1 MFSATMQHTQILKN
15 HHFYHSFSSPF
26 FSFLLIFISFL
37 LLFFASSFV
46 ISFSSPLS
54 PPPPPLSLSPPAA
67 TPVSLKVRVR
77 DFCYS
82 LTVIFLLYNNVCN
95 VCIVFSITIINIK
108 FKCGLGLLDEL
119 YYLVPRPNHLA
130 ICLVIINVI

>member
-1 MFSATMQHTQILKN
+1 MFSATMQQTSTYSN
-15 HHFYHSFSSPF
+15 HHFYHSYPFLF
-26 FSFLLIFISFL
+26 FSILFPSFFISFFL
-37 LLFFASSFV
+37 SSFFV
-46 ISFSSPLS
+46 TFHHFFFISFIT
-54 PPPPPLSLSPPAA
+54 PPPPSPTAA

-82 LTVIFLLYNNVCN
+82 LTVIFLLYNNVC
-95 VCIVFSITIINIK
+95 IVFSITIFNIK

>member
-1 MFSATMQHTQILKN
+1 MQFITTFDTNFVTKFITKFGDSLN
-15 HHFYHSFSSPF
+15 SSPNLVTNSSQNTLGVLVLF
-26 FSFLLIFISFL
+26 VTFHH
-37 LLFFASSFV
+37 LFFH
-46 ISFSSPLS
+46 LLHH
-54 PPPPPLSLSPPAA
+54 PPPPSPTAA

-82 LTVIFLLYNNVCN
+82 LTVIFLLYNNVC
-95 VCIVFSITIINIK
+95 IVFSITIFNIK